1 MLNLCSKQKIVMK
14 NIVLKQRAER
24 DDLASRPYYTR
35 KHIQDIAPFLESSVP
50 KLITGPR
57 RAGKSVYAM
66 QILSDKNYAYLNF
79 DDTLLLGAFDEDSVM
94 QALAEVY
101 PGYEYLLLDEVQ
113 NLHSWDAWVA
123 KLYRRGVN
131 LVITGSNANL
141 LSSEMATLLTGR
153 YLEIQILPFSMEET
167 LNYRGAPINA
177 ELPDERARLALEM
190 DDYLKKGGYPEI
202 VKNREIE
209 QAYLSA
215 MFDSI
220 ILKDVAQRHKI
231 RKITELYDLADYLI
245 SNYSNPLSYNEIAKE
260 LSLGSVT
267 TVKKFC
273 GYLAEPYLFFYLP
286 RYDNKLKEMKKA
298 PRKVYVIDNGFIY
311 TRSFELSSNN
321 GRQLENMVF
330 IELLRRGFDLKKS
343 LFYYRT
349 SNDKEVD
356 FVTRDGRKVTSLI
369 QVSYDIS
376 KTKTREREL
385 DALVKASEELKCD
398 NLLLI
403 TWDQNEEVNYK
414 GKMISILSVENGLT
428 HNKNTFLGNSV
439 QD

>member
-1 MLNLCSKQKIVMK
+1 MK
-14 NIVLKQRAER
+14 SIVLKQRAER

-35 KHIQDIAPFLESSVP
+35 KHIQDVAPYLEANVI

-57 RAGKSVYAM
+57 RAGKSVYAL
-66 QILSDKNYAYLNF
+66 QILSGKNYAYLNF
-79 DDTLLLGAFDEDSVM
+79 DDTQLLGAFNEDAVM

-101 PGYEYLLLDEVQ
+101 PGYEYLLLDEIQ
-113 NLHSWDAWVA
+113 NLDSWDAWVS

-141 LSSEMATLLTGR
+141 LSSEMSTLLTGR
-153 YLEIQILPFSMEET
+153 YVEIQILPFSMEET
-167 LNYRGAPINA
+167 LKYREVPVNV
-177 ELPDERARLALEM
+177 ELPDEKAKLFIEM

-209 QAYLSA
+209 QAYLTA
-215 MFDSI
+215 LFDSI

-245 SNYSNPLSYNEIAKE
+245 SNYSNPLSYNEIAEE

-286 RYDNKLKEMKKA
+286 RFNNKLKEMKKA
-298 PRKVYVIDNGFIY
+298 PRKVYVVDNGLIY

-330 IELLRRGFDLKKS
+330 IELLRRGYDLKKS

-356 FVTRDGRKVTSLI
+356 FVIRDGRKVTSLI

-398 NLLLI
+398 NLMLI
-403 TWDQNEEVNYK
+403 SWNHD
-414 GKMISILSVENGLT
+414 GSVEYRG
-428 HNKNTFLGNSV
+428 KSIRIISMDKWFIE
-439 QD
+439 

>member
-1 MLNLCSKQKIVMK
+1 MK

-35 KHIQDIAPFLESSVP
+35 KPIQDAAPHLEANVI

-57 RAGKSVYAM
+57 RAGKSVYAL
-66 QILSDKNYAYLNF
+66 QVLSGKNYAYLNF
-79 DDTLLLGAFDEDSVM
+79 DDAQLLGAFDEDAVM

-113 NLHSWDAWVA
+113 NLDAWDAWVS

-141 LSSEMATLLTGR
+141 LSSEMSTLLTGR
-153 YLEIQILPFSMEET
+153 YVEIKILPFSMEET
-167 LNYRGAPINA
+167 LEYREAPIKA
-177 ELPDERARLALEM
+177 ELPDEKAKLFIEM

-202 VKNREIE
+202 VRNREIE
-209 QAYLSA
+209 QAYLGA
-215 MFDSI
+215 LFDSI

-245 SNYSNPLSYNEIAKE
+245 SNYSNPLSYNEIAEE

-273 GYLAEPYLFFYLP
+273 GYLSEPYLFFYLP
-286 RYDNKLKEMKKA
+286 RYNNKLKEMKKA
-298 PRKVYVIDNGFIY
+298 PRKVYVVDNGFIH
-311 TRSFELSSNN
+311 TRSFELSGNN
-321 GRQLENMVF
+321 GRQLENLVF
-330 IELLRRGFDLKKS
+330 IELLRRGYDLEKS

-356 FVTRDGRKVTSLI
+356 FVTRDGRKVTALI

-376 KTKTREREL
+376 KHKTREREL
-385 DALVKASEELKCD
+385 DALVRASEELKCD
-398 NLLLI
+398 NLMLI
-403 TWDQNEEVNYK
+403 TWNVDETVGYK
-414 GKMISILSVENGLT
+414 GRSIQIVSLRKWCKL
-428 HNKNTFLGNSV
+428 
-439 QD
+439 

>member
-1 MLNLCSKQKIVMK
+1 MK

-286 RYDNKLKEMKKA
+286 RCDNKLKEMKKA

>member
-1 MLNLCSKQKIVMK
+1 MK

-79 DDTLLLGAFDEDSVM
+79 DDTLLLGAFDEGSVM

-153 YLEIQILPFSMEET
+153 YLEIKILPFSMEET

-349 SNDKEVD
+349 SNDKGVD

-428 HNKNTFLGNSV
+428 HNKNTFFGNSV

>member
-1 MLNLCSKQKIVMK
+1 MK

-79 DDTLLLGAFDEDSVM
+79 DDTLLLGAFDEGSVM

-153 YLEIQILPFSMEET
+153 YLEIKILPFSMEET

-267 TVKKFC
+267 TAKKFC

-428 HNKNTFLGNSV
+428 HNKNTFFGNSV